1 MAKNIKLR
9 NVFFGLSIFFLSSFS
24 YHCTYAVDRYVI
36 DDQHTFSSFEY
47 QHWGLSAQRGRFD
60 RNSGVIELDL
70 DNRVGNIVLEI
81 DASSIS
87 TGSLLFDSVMRST
100 SFFDVD
106 HFQKI
111 VFNSK
116 QFIFNNDQLSQ
127 IEGTLTI
134 KDTTLPVTLEVTQ
147 FNCRFMILYFRQTCG
162 ANGFTKI
169 LRSDYKMDKYTP
181 FVSDEVTLY
190 FSVEAIKE

>member
-1 MAKNIKLR
+1 MIKK
-9 NVFFGLSIFFLSSFS
+9 LSSLHRF
-24 YHCTYAVDRYVI
+24 VDTGLVLLGTLLCLPAFATERYVI
-36 DDQHTFSSFEY
+36 DSLHTYSSFEY

-60 RNSGVIELDL
+60 RNSGVIEIDR
-70 DNRVGNIVLEI
+70 DNKVGMIELEI
-81 DASSIS
+81 DAGSVN
-87 TGSLLFDSVMRST
+87 TGSALFDSVMRST

-111 VFNSK
+111 IFNSS
-116 QFIFNNDQLSQ
+116 QFLFDGDQLTQ
-127 IEGTLTI
+127 IQGTLTI
-134 KDTTLPVTLEVTQ
+134 KDTTLPVTLDVTQ
-147 FNCRFMILYFRQTCG
+147 FNCRFMILYFKKACG
-162 ANGFTKI
+162 ANGFTRI